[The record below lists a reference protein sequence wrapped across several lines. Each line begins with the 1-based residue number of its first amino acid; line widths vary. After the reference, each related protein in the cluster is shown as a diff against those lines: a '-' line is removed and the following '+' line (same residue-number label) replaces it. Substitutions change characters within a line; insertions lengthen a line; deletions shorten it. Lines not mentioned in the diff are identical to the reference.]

1 MQYSILVRCPK
12 FDSSRLI
19 KISCKYN
26 FFWHIILNCSS
37 SLQWWMFC
45 NYIQSD
51 EGNFFY
57 KISYAPSLFKIT
69 TYLFMLLAIPSQ
81 WMLIR
86 ITILWSK
93 VLFQNKLFA
102 NTAVLKINQTDVD
115 SIRKQLPIQ
124 NSTRLSTAN
133 VVSIKLLTVIDWI
146 IGLRYNIATVPA
158 SLKVTTDRLYS
169 SSVYFTLYGDG
180 NMFSSFIISL
190 GFQNSSFIIVYSSFL
205 WPLSN

>member
-1 MQYSILVRCPK
+1 
-12 FDSSRLI
+12 
-19 KISCKYN
+19 
-26 FFWHIILNCSS
+26 
-37 SLQWWMFC
+37 
-45 NYIQSD
+45 
-51 EGNFFY
+51 
-57 KISYAPSLFKIT
+57 
-69 TYLFMLLAIPSQ
+69 MLLACSKYKYNSSTYL
-81 WMLIR
+81 LIHVTGNTVTVNVDTNNNLM
-86 ITILWSK
+86 IEG
-93 VLFQNKLFA
+93 FQNKLFA

-190 GFQNSSFIIVYSSFL
+190 GFQNSSFTIVYSSFL